1 MFTLMDELTIKM
13 KLFNRRGN
21 KGQSLIEIIVGLAI
35 SAILITAAATA
46 IALTIKESFEI
57 KISQIASSL
66 SQEYLDN
73 IQVMAESDWFSVYDI
88 ANGTPYYLTAS
99 GTTYAAISGSTSTV
113 IMGKT
118 FIRDFAVGDV
128 KRDSCGVGNITESA
142 LTSCNMEI
150 GGNYVA
156 NDPST
161 LKITVTVVADWG
173 NRDRVFSQSQ
183 YLTRYRNLVFH
194 QTDWSGGNGQES
206 FATTSEGAI
215 VNNKFTSSNNINFS
229 ATSGSL
235 FVSSPIASGT
245 LVSSIYESGQT
256 NRLRG
261 TPLNSIIWQGQA
273 DAQGVKFQIASSDCF
288 NGASDAPPCIIDIG
302 WDYLGPDGT
311 SNTFYNAFSPDD
323 SVQINLAH
331 HNNKRYFRY
340 KIFIQDSDANLSAP
354 RIDDISINLSP

>member
-1 MFTLMDELTIKM
+1 M
-13 KLFNRRGN
+13 KLFNWRDN
-21 KGQSLIEIIVGLAI
+21 KGQSLVEIIVGLAI

-66 SQEYLDN
+66 SQEYMDN

-88 ANGTPYYLTAS
+88 ANGTPRYLTAS

-113 IMGKT
+113 IMDKT
-118 FIRDFAVGDV
+118 FIRFFTVEENV

-150 GGNYVA
+150 GSGYVA

-161 LKITVTVVADWG
+161 LKITVTVTADWG
-173 NRDRVFSQSQ
+173 NRDRVFSQFQ

-215 VNNKFTSSNNINFS
+215 VNNKFASSDNINFS

-235 FVSSPIASGT
+235 FVSAALASGT

-261 TPLNSIIWQGQA
+261 TSLNSIIWQGQA
-273 DAQGVKFQIASSDCF
+273 DAQGVRFQIASSDCF
-288 NGASDAPPCIIDIG
+288 NGASDAPACIIDVG
-302 WDYLGPDGT
+302 WDYFGPDGT
-311 SNTFYNAFSPDD
+311 ANTFYNAFSPDD

-354 RIDDISINLSP
+354 RIDDISINFSP